1 VNNYETFQINNP
13 AGILSPVFQEMVHDS
28 VKNHPVFTAHGLVR
42 VMLEG
47 LTAGDAATFGCF
59 QRGLPKGYALMV
71 HGVDVYP
78 LPQLAML
85 YNPTHE
91 HAVRD
96 ALLSAV
102 RTWAQQEHYNEI
114 VTTIFNPKQQRSVER
129 LAQRV
134 FPAAKVV
141 GHVFSFKVNAT
152 DSKGE

>member
-1 VNNYETFQINNP
+1 MNNYETFPINNP
-13 AGILSPVFQEMVHDS
+13 AGLLAPIFQDMVHDS

-47 LTAGDAATFGCF
+47 LATGDAVTFGCF
-59 QRGLPKGYALMV
+59 QRGLPKGYALV
-71 HGVDVYP
+71 VRGVDVYP

-96 ALLSAV
+96 ALLLAV
-102 RTWAQQEHYNEI
+102 RTWAQEEQYDE
-114 VTTIFNPKQQRSVER
+114 VTTTIFNPKQQRSVER

-141 GHVFSFKVNAT
+141 GHVFSFKVNAIGRK
-152 DSKGE
+152 DG